1 MLTSMNPN
9 DPGNTNGSGGGNGG
23 GMNPNMPTSGDKP
36 WGNGDPFASALLI
49 NYNERCKSNDPTL
62 FRDTIIKQ
70 TIACLLGKNKP
81 NAILVGAAGV
91 GKTAIVEDIARRI
104 ATNDILIPKQLQ
116 GYTVWELPIS
126 NIICGSSYV
135 GDVEAK
141 TKSVI
146 EFASDPANKVILFI
160 DEIHLLVDSS
170 HKEYQKVAQLL
181 KPALARG
188 DVRTIGATTLQE
200 SQNLMD
206 DPAFNRRFTRVI
218 VDELSQEQTYEILKK
233 VAPSYIKHYNNM
245 VDVNDQTCKLTVQI
259 ADTFKT
265 SGSHRPDNALS
276 LLDRTMAETVV
287 KLHVRLENAT
297 RSGDTNLINSLPK
310 TELVSKRQ
318 LTEVA
323 MKLMTGSNEPI
334 NIDYRTLV
342 NELSLIKGQN
352 ESLNDILE
360 TIQKHQLKI
369 STDKKPLT
377 FLFAGNSGVG
387 KTEAAKIL
395 ARHMTANE
403 PIILNMTEFHS
414 SSSINRI
421 IGAPAGYVGYDS
433 AGELP
438 FDSLESN
445 PYRIV
450 LLDEF
455 EKADASVQKLF
466 MSAFDEGYIK
476 TARGK
481 VIDFSKTIIIATTN
495 AGCEETS
502 SNGIGFTNE
511 NTSTTGEAYRKILS
525 RYFDI
530 ALLNR
535 FTRILQFN
543 PITSSLFKEI
553 LADKYKRVAKRVKA
567 TYPRY
572 TFINDTLSDDVLNAL
587 ADEHYSPLFGARHTG
602 DIVQKYIEDRIIENT
617 SPLITMDDAVDD
629 DDVSTESNI
638 NNGADGEERAT
649 APEYAEGEDGNN

>member
-1 MLTSMNPN
+1 
-9 DPGNTNGSGGGNGG
+9 
-23 GMNPNMPTSGDKP
+23 
-36 WGNGDPFASALLI
+36 
-49 NYNERCKSNDPTL
+49 
-62 FRDTIIKQ
+62 
-70 TIACLLGKNKP
+70 
-81 NAILVGAAGV
+81 
-91 GKTAIVEDIARRI
+91 
-104 ATNDILIPKQLQ
+104 
-116 GYTVWELPIS
+116 
-126 NIICGSSYV
+126 
-135 GDVEAK
+135 
-141 TKSVI
+141 
-146 EFASDPANKVILFI
+146 
-160 DEIHLLVDSS
+160 
-170 HKEYQKVAQLL
+170 
-181 KPALARG
+181 
-188 DVRTIGATTLQE
+188 
-200 SQNLMD
+200 
-206 DPAFNRRFTRVI
+206 
-218 VDELSQEQTYEILKK
+218 
-233 VAPSYIKHYNNM
+233 
-245 VDVNDQTCKLTVQI
+245 
-259 ADTFKT
+259 
-265 SGSHRPDNALS
+265 
-276 LLDRTMAETVV
+276 
-287 KLHVRLENAT
+287 
-297 RSGDTNLINSLPK
+297 
-310 TELVSKRQ
+310 
-318 LTEVA
+318 

-495 AGCEETS
+495 EGCEETS

-553 LADKYKRVAKRVKA
+553 LADKYKRVAKRDKA

-572 TFINDTLSDDVLNAL
+572 TFISDTLSDDVLNAL